1 MVLYWRFM
9 TWQNVENCE
18 NTLYGYDLLW
28 CNTTQ
33 LPLAKK
39 TDAKPIKHKD
49 MSSHIEIIIAP
60 ALKMVFYSWA
70 FQQAMA
76 SNLKTC
82 GERTTKKDHLNPV
95 YQNAETSIY
104 TWRFENQVTPW
115 KFEAI
120 LELSLLLPPLV
131 NKDTYFFAHCQIT
144 GSVEE
149 RKNKRAWAWPLA
161 IYRWSDVKSMWPL
174 TWTLIWAG

>member
-1 MVLYWRFM
+1 MVM
-9 TWQNVENCE
+9 TYCGTIQHNCHWPRKL
-18 NTLYGYDLLW
+18 T
-28 CNTTQ
+28 
-33 LPLAKK
+33 
-39 TDAKPIKHKD
+39 KPIKHKD

-104 TWRFENQVTPW
+104 TWRFENQVT
-115 KFEAI
+115 
-120 LELSLLLPPLV
+120 
-131 NKDTYFFAHCQIT
+131 
-144 GSVEE
+144 
-149 RKNKRAWAWPLA
+149 R
-161 IYRWSDVKSMWPL
+161 
-174 TWTLIWAG
+174 